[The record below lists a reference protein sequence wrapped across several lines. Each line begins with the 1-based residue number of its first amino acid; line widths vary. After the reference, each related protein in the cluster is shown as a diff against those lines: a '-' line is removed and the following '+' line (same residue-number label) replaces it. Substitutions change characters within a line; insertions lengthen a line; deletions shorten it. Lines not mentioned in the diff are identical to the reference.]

1 MEPPMAMILLKNSKM
16 DWKVN
21 GFNLTF
27 SGNSALIDCECAR
40 GSFNH
45 VKKARHRGIIIWAV
59 KTMLL
64 A

>member
-1 MEPPMAMILLKNSKM
+1 MAMILLKNSKM

-27 SGNSALIDCECAR
+27 SGNNALIDCECAR

-59 KTMLL
+59 KTLLL